1 MVDTLRQELS
11 KLLIVED
18 LEGTARWD
26 LAHSGGVEA
35 VVVIAVA
42 GLHEDGRVR
51 QTFGIHFPSHVVEMD
66 SCKCEVVSIKWSFF
80 LKIKKFLLSVN
91 YFFYGNYE
99 EIVET
104 VTHELQVIK
113 QCTRVPS
120 SKHRQHKL
128 LP

>member
-66 SCKCEVVSIKWSFF
+66 SFSNVSSCVFNCRI
-80 LKIKKFLLSVN
+80 SVN
-91 YFFYGNYE
+91 IG
-99 EIVET
+99 
-104 VTHELQVIK
+104 Q
-113 QCTRVPS
+113 QP
-120 SKHRQHKL
+120 
-128 LP
+128 